1 VIRAI
6 LCSLSAAV
14 LWLAVAAPAQAVT
27 WNYCYNSVRGYT
39 GLAGDNDVRYW
50 WDVIERNHGQLSH
63 TEHAWW
69 TGADGA
75 YTVSEGVR
83 YYYRAGGS
91 ITLGFTCQG
100 SGGLYQDW
108 RSA

>member
-1 VIRAI
+1 MRR
-6 LCSLSAAV
+6 LLLFLSAVV
-14 LWLAVAAPAQAVT
+14 LWLALAAPAQAVT

-91 ITLGFTCQG
+91 ITLGFTCAG
-100 SGGLYQDW
+100 SGSGYQDW